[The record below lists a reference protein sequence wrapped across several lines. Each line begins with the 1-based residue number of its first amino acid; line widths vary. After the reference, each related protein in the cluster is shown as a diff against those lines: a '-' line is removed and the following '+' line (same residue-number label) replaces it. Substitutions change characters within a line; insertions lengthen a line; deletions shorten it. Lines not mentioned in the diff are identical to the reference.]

1 MKLKIHNQIINI
13 KKATDFKTRL
23 FGLMGQKNIQEGI
36 LFPKCK
42 AIHTFFMQEEIDV
55 IGLNEENQVVYI
67 YRNVPKNKIVKI
79 QNKNKKTSI
88 LELPKNTSKGLVIG
102 SILTFKE

>member
-36 LFPKCK
+36 PEF
-42 AIHTFFMQEEIDV
+42 D
-55 IGLNEENQVVYI
+55 
-67 YRNVPKNKIVKI
+67 
-79 QNKNKKTSI
+79 S
-88 LELPKNTSKGLVIG
+88 
-102 SILTFKE
+102 